1 MTTEKLE
8 VSLVEKLRELNTR
21 KNELIVNAGQLH
33 LDIKQ
38 LNTMISVIETEFEN
52 TNKELNGLLSD
63 LEKQYPMGELD
74 LNEGIVIYESAE

>member
-21 KNELIVNAGQLH
+21 KNELIINTGQLH

-38 LNTMISVIETEFEN
+38 MNVLLSVVETEFEN

-63 LEKQYPMGELD
+63 LEKQYPNGEID
-74 LNEGIVIYESAE
+74 LVEGTVIF

>member
-8 VSLVEKLRELNTR
+8 VSLVEKLRELNNR
-21 KNELIVNAGQLH
+21 KNELIINAGQLH

-38 LNTMISVIETEFEN
+38 MNVLLSVVETEFES

-63 LEKQYPMGELD
+63 LEKQYPNGEID
-74 LNEGIVIYESAE
+74 LVEGIVIF

>member
-21 KNELIVNAGQLH
+21 KNELILNAGQLH

-38 LNTMISVIETEFEN
+38 MNTVISIVETEFEN
-52 TNKELNGLLSD
+52 TSKELNGLLSD
-63 LEKQYPMGELD
+63 LEKQYPNGEID
-74 LNEGIVIYESAE
+74 LVEGTVIF

>member
-21 KNELIVNAGQLH
+21 KNELILNVGQLH

-38 LNTMISVIETEFEN
+38 MNTLLSEVETEFEN
-52 TNKELNGLLSD
+52 TNNELNGLLSD
-63 LEKQYPMGELD
+63 LEKQYPSGEID
-74 LNEGIVIYESAE
+74 LVEGTVIF

>member
-8 VSLVEKLRELNTR
+8 VSLVEKLRELNNR
-21 KNELIVNAGQLH
+21 KNELIINAGQLH

-38 LNTMISVIETEFEN
+38 MNVLLSVVETEFES

-63 LEKQYPMGELD
+63 LEKQYPNGEID
-74 LNEGIVIYESAE
+74 LVEGTVIF

>member
-8 VSLVEKLRELNTR
+8 VSLVEKLRELKTR

-38 LNTMISVIETEFEN
+38 MNTVLSVVETEFEN
-52 TNKELNGLLSD
+52 TSKELNVLLSQLETKYPNGEID
-63 LEKQYPMGELD
+63 LV
-74 LNEGIVIYESAE
+74 EGNVIF

>member
-21 KNELIVNAGQLH
+21 KNELIIDAGQLH

-38 LNTMISVIETEFEN
+38 MNVLLSVVETQFESVS
-52 TNKELNGLLSD
+52 KELNGVLSD
-63 LEKQYPMGELD
+63 LEKQYPNGEID
-74 LNEGIVIYESAE
+74 LVEGTVIF

>member
-21 KNELIVNAGQLH
+21 KNELIIDAGQLH

-38 LNTMISVIETEFEN
+38 MNVLLSVVEVEFQN
-52 TNKELNGLLSD
+52 TNKELNTLLSD
-63 LEKQYPMGELD
+63 LEKQYPNGEID
-74 LNEGIVIYESAE
+74 LVEGTVIF

>member
-8 VSLVEKLRELNTR
+8 VSLVQKLRELNTR
-21 KNELIVNAGQLH
+21 KNELIVNVGQLH

-38 LNTMISVIETEFEN
+38 LNTMLSVVESEFEN

-63 LEKQYPMGELD
+63 LEKQYPNGEID
-74 LNEGIVIYESAE
+74 LIEGTVIF

>member
-38 LNTMISVIETEFEN
+38 LNTMISVVETEFEN
-52 TNKELNGLLSD
+52 TNKELNGILSD
-63 LEKQYPMGELD
+63 LEKQYPNGEID
-74 LNEGIVIYESAE
+74 LVEGTVIF